1 MKEKKKKTF
10 DLVSSNEEVNS
21 VLNNMKSNSKVYL
34 KLITGLQLLGN
45 FEGKTEIDFYDKID
59 DDKEK
64 KIRLWCTD
72 SEDNLF
78 VFYGY
83 SSDRTDLLK
92 ITKET
97 NEETLEYDLTLAKK
111 FTLNSNNIN
120 FTRSNQIYG
129 FKFGRLITDSN
140 NFYSLFLRDDIGY
153 QIQGN
158 LNTNIVKELLSEL
171 NKLENLPKLTD
182 YINIFERILS
192 VKAQS
197 GDKLAQFYVD
207 YQEQKSLEEE
217 QQKSNTEIL
226 EKLKNEIVSL
236 TTQRDKL
243 DEKIRQLTE
252 QVHKLEGGNISN
264 GRK

>member
-72 SEDNLF
+72 SDDNLF

-111 FTLNSNNIN
+111 FTLNSNN
-120 FTRSNQIYG
+120 
-129 FKFGRLITDSN
+129 N

-153 QIQGN
+153 QIQGD
-158 LNTNIVKELLSEL
+158 LNTNIVKELLNEL

-182 YINIFERILS
+182 YLNIFERILS
-192 VKAQS
+192 VKDIHFSMLSISAFKDFENIGSFQINDEKS
-197 GDKLAQFYVD
+197 
-207 YQEQKSLEEE
+207 KSL
-217 QQKSNTEIL
+217 T
-226 EKLKNEIVSL
+226 LK
-236 TTQRDKL
+236 K
-243 DEKIRQLTE
+243 
-252 QVHKLEGGNISN
+252 
-264 GRK
+264 

>member
-10 DLVSSNEEVNS
+10 NLVSSNQEVNS

-59 DDKEK
+59 DD
-64 KIRLWCTD
+64 
-72 SEDNLF
+72 NLF

-92 ITKET
+92 ITKDT

-120 FTRSNQIYG
+120 FTRSNQSYG

-140 NFYSLFLRDDIGY
+140 NFYSF
-153 QIQGN
+153 
-158 LNTNIVKELLSEL
+158 
-171 NKLENLPKLTD
+171 
-182 YINIFERILS
+182 F
-192 VKAQS
+192 
-197 GDKLAQFYVD
+197 
-207 YQEQKSLEEE
+207 
-217 QQKSNTEIL
+217 
-226 EKLKNEIVSL
+226 
-236 TTQRDKL
+236 
-243 DEKIRQLTE
+243 
-252 QVHKLEGGNISN
+252 
-264 GRK
+264 

>member
-10 DLVSSNEEVNS
+10 NLVSSNEEVNS

-72 SEDNLF
+72 SDDNLF

-97 NEETLEYDLTLAKK
+97 NKETLEYDLTLAKK

-153 QIQGN
+153 QIQGD
-158 LNTNIVKELLSEL
+158 LNTNIVKELLNEL

-182 YINIFERILS
+182 YLNIFERILS
-192 VKAQS
+192 IKDIHFSMLSISAFKDFENIGSFQINDEKS
-197 GDKLAQFYVD
+197 
-207 YQEQKSLEEE
+207 KSL
-217 QQKSNTEIL
+217 T
-226 EKLKNEIVSL
+226 LK
-236 TTQRDKL
+236 K
-243 DEKIRQLTE
+243 
-252 QVHKLEGGNISN
+252 
-264 GRK
+264 

>member
-10 DLVSSNEEVNS
+10 NLASSNEEVNS

-45 FEGKTEIDFYDKID
+45 FEWKTEIDFYDKID

-72 SEDNLF
+72 SDDNLF

-111 FTLNSNNIN
+111 FALNSNNIN

-140 NFYSLFLRDDIGY
+140 NFYSLFLKNDIGY
-153 QIQGN
+153 QIEGN
-158 LNTNIVKELLSEL
+158 FNENLSEELLTVL
-171 NKLENLPKLTD
+171 NKFDKTHLNLHNRLSIWQWYFYCS
-182 YINIFERILS
+182 YIHRFDWFHRQCILYLKEYLPHLQS
-192 VKAQS
+192 FLYLLIWYLYHLLFAQV
-197 GDKLAQFYVD
+197 FY
-207 YQEQKSLEEE
+207 LP
-217 QQKSNTEIL
+217 
-226 EKLKNEIVSL
+226 LKHLFS
-236 TTQRDKL
+236 
-243 DEKIRQLTE
+243 
-252 QVHKLEGGNISN
+252 
-264 GRK
+264 

>member
-1 MKEKKKKTF
+1 M
-10 DLVSSNEEVNS
+10 
-21 VLNNMKSNSKVYL
+21 
-34 KLITGLQLLGN
+34 
-45 FEGKTEIDFYDKID
+45 
-59 DDKEK
+59 
-64 KIRLWCTD
+64 
-72 SEDNLF
+72 
-78 VFYGY
+78 
-83 SSDRTDLLK
+83 LK

-192 VKAQS
+192 VRDIHSLCYQYQHLKIL
-197 GDKLAQFYVD
+197 KTLALF
-207 YQEQKSLEEE
+207 K
-217 QQKSNTEIL
+217 
-226 EKLKNEIVSL
+226 
-236 TTQRDKL
+236 
-243 DEKIRQLTE
+243 
-252 QVHKLEGGNISN
+252 
-264 GRK
+264 

>member
-72 SEDNLF
+72 SDDNLF

-129 FKFGRLITDSN
+129 FKFGRLITDNN

-153 QIQGN
+153 QIQGD
-158 LNTNIVKELLSEL
+158 LNTNIVKELLNEL

-182 YINIFERILS
+182 YLNIFERILS
-192 VKAQS
+192 VKDIHFSMLSISAFKDFENIGSFQINDEKS
-197 GDKLAQFYVD
+197 
-207 YQEQKSLEEE
+207 KSL
-217 QQKSNTEIL
+217 T
-226 EKLKNEIVSL
+226 LK
-236 TTQRDKL
+236 K
-243 DEKIRQLTE
+243 
-252 QVHKLEGGNISN
+252 
-264 GRK
+264 

>member
-21 VLNNMKSNSKVYL
+21 VLNNMKSNSKIYL

-72 SEDNLF
+72 SDDNLF

-83 SSDRTDLLK
+83 SSDRTNLLK

-111 FTLNSNNIN
+111 FTLNFNNIN
-120 FTRSNQIYG
+120 FTRSNQICG

-140 NFYSLFLRDDIGY
+140 NFYSLFLRDDLGY
-153 QIQGN
+153 QIQGD
-158 LNTNIVKELLSEL
+158 LNTNIVKEFIKL

-182 YINIFERILS
+182 YLNIFERILS
-192 VKAQS
+192 VKDIHFSMLLIPAFKNFENIGSFQINDEKS
-197 GDKLAQFYVD
+197 
-207 YQEQKSLEEE
+207 KSL
-217 QQKSNTEIL
+217 T
-226 EKLKNEIVSL
+226 
-236 TTQRDKL
+236 
-243 DEKIRQLTE
+243 
-252 QVHKLEGGNISN
+252 
-264 GRK
+264 

>member
-1 MKEKKKKTF
+1 M
-10 DLVSSNEEVNS
+10 VSSNEEVNS

-45 FEGKTEIDFYDKID
+45 FEGKTKIDFYDKID

-72 SEDNLF
+72 SDDNLF

-92 ITKET
+92 ITKGT

-140 NFYSLFLRDDIGY
+140 
-153 QIQGN
+153 
-158 LNTNIVKELLSEL
+158 
-171 NKLENLPKLTD
+171 
-182 YINIFERILS
+182 
-192 VKAQS
+192 
-197 GDKLAQFYVD
+197 
-207 YQEQKSLEEE
+207 KSM
-217 QQKSNTEIL
+217 
-226 EKLKNEIVSL
+226 
-236 TTQRDKL
+236 
-243 DEKIRQLTE
+243 
-252 QVHKLEGGNISN
+252 HP
-264 GRK
+264 